1 MRKPLLI
8 IGILL
13 LAAGGLIVTDVFKFQ
28 TKEKVAD
35 LGPIEISRTDTKRA
49 PLNLGWV
56 LLGAGGLAV
65 VVGAISRQ

>member
-13 LAAGGLIVTDVFKFQ
+13 LAAGGLT
-28 TKEKVAD
+28 
-35 LGPIEISRTDTKRA
+35 RTDTKRA
-49 PLNLGWV
+49 PLNLGWI

-65 VVGAISRQ
+65 VVGAVSRK